1 MLIVLYNAPMKTVDT
16 IPELLRWFEG
26 QYADP
31 SLPGGIL
38 RKVVHFGN
46 PIRVQYFVHWPAP
59 PQNSPTSEKAKRTH
73 NRASRVRVIR
83 G

>member
-1 MLIVLYNAPMKTVDT
+1 MLMTWYNGAMRDY
-16 IPELLRWFEG
+16 IPELLRWFEE

-38 RKVVHFGN
+38 KKVVHFGK
-46 PIRVQYFVHWPAP
+46 PIRIQYFVNWPSSAS
-59 PQNSPTSEKAKRTH
+59 QKVSPTSEKSERRY

>member
-1 MLIVLYNAPMKTVDT
+1 MLIVLYNAPMKNVDT
-16 IPELLRWFEG
+16 IPELLKWFEG

-46 PIRVQYFVHWPAP
+46 PIRVQYFVNAP
-59 PQNSPTSEKAKRTH
+59 SPTSEKPARTH